1 MIGQHLLVA
10 RALGFGLTLAV
21 ALSGALGCSPAS
33 SQADTVVVARQDLL
47 LEVDVSG
54 ALKAIDSDTLA
65 PPAIPGVWQFKISM
79 MAPEGAE
86 VKQGDP
92 VLGFDVTDLQRQ
104 LERKQAER
112 DTAATQAEASRAEAR
127 IGSFDSKLEI
137 ADAEAKRRKAGIQ
150 ADVPEG
156 IVAVDELAKARLDLE
171 IAEQRVGHLSAKDRD
186 AQRRRQANI
195 ERWEHQHQRAE
206 ASVEQL
212 TAAIEKMSI
221 KASRDGTVIY
231 ETNWRG
237 EKKSVGDSV
246 WRAGSVMQIV
256 SLEAMEGMGEVDEVD
271 SSRIEAGQSVSLHL
285 DAQPDVVLHG
295 KIASVSTMVR
305 RQSPENPLK
314 VVELRIELEPNDK
327 LRLRPGMRFRGKV
340 LTQKIEGALV
350 VPLDAIVPTAE
361 GPMARKRT
369 SSGVELVP
377 VQTGRRSETLV
388 EITGGLELGDELAR
402 STEAKP

>member
-1 MIGQHLLVA
+1 MKARLLAISVA
-10 RALGFGLTLAV
+10 LAATLAPM
-21 ALSGALGCSPAS
+21 SGCGSPNSA
-33 SQADTVVVARQDLL
+33 ADSVVVERQDLL

-54 ALKAIDSDTLA
+54 SLRAIDSDTLA
-65 PPAIPGVWQFKISM
+65 PPAIPRVWQFKISM
-79 MAPEGAE
+79 MAPEGDE

-112 DTAATQAEASRAEAR
+112 DSAATQAEGSRAEAR
-127 IGSFDSKLEI
+127 IGRFDSELEL
-137 ADAEAKRRKAGIQ
+137 ADARAKRQKAGLE
-150 ADVPEG
+150 ADVPEHV
-156 IVAVDELAKARLDLE
+156 VAADELAKARLELE
-171 IAEQRVGHLSAKDRD
+171 LAEQRIGHLSDKDRD
-186 AQRRRQANI
+186 AQRRRDANI

-221 KASRDGTVIY
+221 KAPRAGTVIY

-246 WRAGSVMQIV
+246 WRVSSVMQIV

-271 SSRIEAGQSVSLHL
+271 SSRIAAGQSVSLHL

-295 KIASVSTMVR
+295 TIASVSTMVR
-305 RQSPENPLK
+305 RQSPDNPLK
-314 VVELRIELEPNDK
+314 VVELSIELEPNDK

-340 LTQKIEGALV
+340 LVEKVEGALV

-369 SSGVELVP
+369 EHGVEFVP
-377 VQTGRRSETLV
+377 VQTGRRNASLV
-388 EITGGLELGDELAR
+388 EITGGLQAGDELAR
-402 STEAKP
+402 ASEAK